1 MAGKSGRNKMNKL
14 IQRVNDWYVVNVRE
28 ALRESWSLLTFDDDY
43 SLDDKFIESSRRSD
57 RRALARSR
65 RAYDRVDLKSQTI

>member
-43 SLDDKFIESSRRSD
+43 SRRSD